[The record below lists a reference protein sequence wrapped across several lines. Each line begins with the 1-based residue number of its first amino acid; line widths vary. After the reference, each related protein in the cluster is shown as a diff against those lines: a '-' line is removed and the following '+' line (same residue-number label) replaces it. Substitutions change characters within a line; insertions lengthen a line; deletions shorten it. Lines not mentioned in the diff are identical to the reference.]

1 MATHET
7 MEKQVSIRNI
17 VGTGSL
23 GRGLNVEAVAEDLPM
38 ETWSNDGP
46 HPGLHTRMDGSGKDG
61 KSPLTT
67 FYRSGKYIIR
77 VPAHYVTIEGDKINN
92 DVVIEE
98 LYKENVRV
106 LEALKELGI
115 VETTE
120 DYDIDINNVVAT
132 GDLGRQLNLEVL
144 AEALI
149 YFADGTVE
157 YEPEQFPALIYRDDN
172 YPCTMS
178 VFANGKVVLPGGE
191 NLEEIQAAYEE
202 FVELVD
208 EQVGL

>member
-1 MATHET
+1 
-7 MEKQVSIRNI
+7 MEPQVSIRNI

-23 GRGLNVEAVAEDLPM
+23 NRGLNVKAIAEDLPV
-38 ETWSNDGP
+38 ETWENDGP
-46 HPGLHTRMDGSGKDG
+46 HPGLHARMDGSGEDG

-77 VPAHYVTIEGDKINN
+77 VPSHFVTELGD
-92 DVVIEE
+92 DVDNQRVIDE
-98 LYKENVRV
+98 LYNENQRV
-106 LEALKELGI
+106 LDALHELGVI
-115 VETTE
+115 ETTE
-120 DYDIDINNVVAT
+120 GYGIDISNVVAT
-132 GDLGRQLNLEVL
+132 GNLGRQLNLEVL

-157 YEPEQFPALIYRDDN
+157 YEPEQFPALIYRDEA

-178 VFANGKVVLPGGE
+178 VFANGSIVLPGGE
-191 NLEEIQAAYEE
+191 DIDEVQKAYED
-202 FVELVD
+202 FCDLVD